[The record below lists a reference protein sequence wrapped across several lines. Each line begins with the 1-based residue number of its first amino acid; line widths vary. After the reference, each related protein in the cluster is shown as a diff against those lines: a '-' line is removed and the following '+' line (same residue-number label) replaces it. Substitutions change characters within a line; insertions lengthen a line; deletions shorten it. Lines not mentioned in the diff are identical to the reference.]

1 VSVPSVIPDTEFRQ
15 RQAATRAATR
25 QAGFDALLAC
35 ARGGGSVDRYGN
47 VMYLTNF
54 YSSFPFIPDRS
65 PDWSARAH
73 PFVLVPAEGPS
84 LLLADMPVNRDDVHA
99 DDVIVADDVVPALV
113 KALRERLP
121 GRRHIGVAG
130 ADAVPWSVFKR
141 VEAAAPDISWVPAD
155 DILIDL
161 RMIKSPA
168 EIAVLR
174 QASALGSRAIEA
186 MMEAARPGA
195 THGQIMGVGLD
206 LLAREGAILYNNFM
220 SSGRGGNAPSMVYS
234 DFPTWAST
242 EPLADGQWFQIGISG
257 IWRGYYFDHSRS
269 KPIGKS
275 TAPEIESF
283 EAAVA
288 CVQAGIAAIKPGAT
302 AGQVARAGF
311 QRLADLGFST
321 KSDFSGLGHGIGLG
335 WDSPWLVP
343 DDATVLQPGMV
354 LCVERTVERHGF
366 VGDFEE
372 TVLVTATGSELLS
385 TARIRNW

>member
-1 VSVPSVIPDTEFRQ
+1 MAVPAVIAKAEFVE
-15 RQAATRAATR
+15 RQAAARAATR
-25 QAGFDALLAC
+25 EAGFDALLIC
-35 ARGGGSVDRYGN
+35 ARGGGAVDRYGN

-65 PDWSARAH
+65 PDWSARGH
-73 PFVLVPAEGPS
+73 PFVLIPADGPT
-84 LLLADMPVNRDDVHA
+84 LLIVDMAVNRHDVQA
-99 DDVIVADDVVPALV
+99 DDVIVADDMVPALV
-113 KALRERLP
+113 GALKERLP
-121 GRRHIGVAG
+121 GQRRIGIAG
-130 ADAVPWSVFKR
+130 ADAVPWSVFRK
-141 VEAAAPDISWVPAD
+141 VEQAAGEIAFVPAD
-155 DILIDL
+155 EILTQL

-186 MMEAARPGA
+186 MMAAAQPGA

-242 EPLADGQWFQIGISG
+242 EPLEDGQWFQIGISG
-257 IWRGYYFDHSRS
+257 IYRGYYFDHSRS

-275 TAPEIESF
+275 TSMQLESF
-283 EAAVA
+283 EAAIA
-288 CVQAGIAAIKPGAT
+288 CVQAGIAAIEPGAT
-302 AGQVARAGF
+302 AGAVAQAGF
-311 QRLADLGFST
+311 RALTERGFST

-343 DDATVLQPGMV
+343 DDKTVLQPGMV
-354 LCVERTVERHGF
+354 LCVERSVERQGY

-372 TVLVTATGSELLS
+372 TVLVTPNGCELLS
-385 TARIRNW
+385 QAPVRFW